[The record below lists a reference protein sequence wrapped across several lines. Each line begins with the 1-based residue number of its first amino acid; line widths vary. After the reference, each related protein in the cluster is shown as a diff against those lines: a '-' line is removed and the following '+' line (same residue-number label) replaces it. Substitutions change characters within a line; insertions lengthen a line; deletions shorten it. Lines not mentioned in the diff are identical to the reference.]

1 MYIGDEEKILRRFV
15 YKPSMHFYD
24 IDVPLLVMTAA
35 MHIFSH
41 FEYCGPPDYL
51 IHFADDQYD
60 VLADM
65 VLNYDDK
72 SNYLTYVSN
81 VYGLVAN
88 TPIDVLRNFMF
99 NFEGLIDPDF

>member
-1 MYIGDEEKILRRFV
+1 MYVWNEEKMLHRFV
-15 YKPSMHFYD
+15 YKPSTYFHD
-24 IDVPLLVMTAA
+24 INDSLVIMTAA

-51 IHFADDQYD
+51 INFSYEQYD
-60 VLADM
+60 ILANM
-65 VLNYDDK
+65 VLNYDEK

-99 NFEGLIDPDF
+99 NFEGLIDDDF